1 MFFSR
6 SFIVLRL
13 TFRSLISFELVFV
26 YIVQFYYFACE
37 CCFPDTIVEGTVFSP
52 LSSLESLVQDH
63 LTIYARVYFWAFYP
77 FPLVHMS
84 VLNPLLP
91 LVVRKRSG

>member
-1 MFFSR
+1 MN
-6 SFIVLRL
+6 IVFL
-13 TFRSLISFELVFV
+13 TPF
-26 YIVQFYYFACE
+26 
-37 CCFPDTIVEGTVFSP
+37 VEGTVFSP

-63 LTIYARVYFWAFYP
+63 LTIDARVYFWAFYP

-91 LVVRKRSG
+91 LMVRRLSG